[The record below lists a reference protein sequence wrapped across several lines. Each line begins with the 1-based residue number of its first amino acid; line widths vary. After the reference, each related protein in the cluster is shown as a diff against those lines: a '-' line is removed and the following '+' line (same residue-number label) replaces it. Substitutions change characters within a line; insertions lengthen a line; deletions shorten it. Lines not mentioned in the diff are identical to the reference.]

1 MSYKKLARDLLHC
14 FMTRA
19 PRQSC
24 GRYTENSPYET
35 NMPSPDEILNAKIL
49 VVDDCAD
56 NIDLMLEILRD
67 AGYTNVT
74 ATMLPEQVC
83 PLHRQHCYDLILL
96 DLQMPELNG
105 FQVMKGLKEI
115 EQEGYLP
122 VLALTAQP
130 SFKIAALEAGARDFI
145 SKPFDLLEVHKR
157 IHNMLEVRLLYK
169 ELAQY
174 SKQQQELALH
184 DPLTGLP
191 NRRLLE
197 DRIATT
203 LQHATRHQ
211 RKAAVMYLDLD
222 GFKSINDTH
231 GHAYG
236 DEILKQVAQRLVGS
250 SRKDDTVARVGG
262 DEFVI
267 VLGDV
272 GELADAQ
279 EPASKLIEVVAE
291 PYRVNGLTLQL
302 STSLGIALYPD
313 DAETVDNL
321 MHVADNALYQAK
333 RAGKNRFCAASTL
346 NGHDSGAAPVPAP
359 ALAAAPVVSQA
370 AAVQATAA

>member
-1 MSYKKLARDLLHC
+1 
-14 FMTRA
+14 
-19 PRQSC
+19 
-24 GRYTENSPYET
+24 
-35 NMPSPDEILNAKIL
+35 MPSPDEILNAKIL

-67 AGYTNVT
+67 AGYSNVSS
-74 ATMLPEQVC
+74 TMLPEQVC
-83 PLHRQHCYDLILL
+83 GLHRQHCYDLILL

-115 EQEGYLP
+115 EQDGYLP

-203 LQHATRHQ
+203 LQHAARHQ
-211 RKAAVMYLDLD
+211 HKAAVMYLDLD
-222 GFKSINDTH
+222 GFKAINDTH
-231 GHAYG
+231 GHACG
-236 DEILKQVAQRLVGS
+236 DEILKLVAGRLVGS
-250 SRKDDTVARVGG
+250 SRKEDTVARVGG

-267 VLGDV
+267 VLGEV
-272 GELADAQ
+272 STLGDAQ
-279 EPASKLIEVVAE
+279 EPASKLIEVVSE
-291 PYRVNGLTLQL
+291 PYQVGALTLQL
-302 STSLGIALYPD
+302 STSIGIALYP
-313 DAETVDNL
+313 E
-321 MHVADNALYQAK
+321 HADNVQALIEKADQALYDAK
-333 RAGKNRFCAASTL
+333 RAGKNRHCAAQPEAAAASTF
-346 NGHDSGAAPVPAP
+346 VPSHPSMHSASV
-359 ALAAAPVVSQA
+359 A
-370 AAVQATAA
+370 

>member
-1 MSYKKLARDLLHC
+1 
-14 FMTRA
+14 
-19 PRQSC
+19 
-24 GRYTENSPYET
+24 
-35 NMPSPDEILNAKIL
+35 MPSRDDILHAKIL

-56 NIDLMLEILRD
+56 NVELMLEILRD
-67 AGYTNVT
+67 AGYTDVT
-74 ATMLPEQVC
+74 STMLPDQVC

-115 EQEGYLP
+115 EQGGYLP

-197 DRIATT
+197 DRIANT
-203 LQHATRHQ
+203 LQHAVRKQ
-211 RKAAVMYLDLD
+211 NKAAVMYLDLD
-222 GFKSINDTH
+222 GFKGINDTH

-236 DEILKQVAQRLVGS
+236 DEILKQVAQRLVGA
-250 SRKDDTVARVGG
+250 SRREDTVARVGG

-267 VLGDV
+267 VMGDLACLG
-272 GELADAQ
+272 DAQ
-279 EPASKLIEVVAE
+279 EPAAKLIEVVAA
-291 PYRVNGLTLQL
+291 PYLVNGLLLNL
-302 STSLGIALYPD
+302 STSIGIGIFPD
-313 DAETVDNL
+313 DADAVDAL
-321 MHVADNALYQAK
+321 IAVADSALYCAK
-333 RAGKNRFCAASTL
+333 RSGKNRCCVAPAA
-346 NGHDSGAAPVPAP
+346 VPAD
-359 ALAAAPVVSQA
+359 AATGARSMAP
-370 AAVQATAA
+370 TAA

>member
-1 MSYKKLARDLLHC
+1 
-14 FMTRA
+14 
-19 PRQSC
+19 
-24 GRYTENSPYET
+24 
-35 NMPSPDEILNAKIL
+35 
-49 VVDDCAD
+49 
-56 NIDLMLEILRD
+56 
-67 AGYTNVT
+67 
-74 ATMLPEQVC
+74 MLPEQVC
-83 PLHRQHCYDLILL
+83 GLHRQHCYDLILL

-203 LQHATRHQ
+203 LQHAARHQ
-211 RKAAVMYLDLD
+211 HKAAVMYLDLD
-222 GFKSINDTH
+222 GFKAINDTH
-231 GHAYG
+231 GHACG
-236 DEILKQVAQRLVGS
+236 DEILKLVAGRLVGS
-250 SRKDDTVARVGG
+250 SRKEDTVARVGG

-267 VLGDV
+267 VLGEV
-272 GELADAQ
+272 GSLGDAQ
-279 EPASKLIEVVAE
+279 EPACKLIEVVSE
-291 PYRVNGLTLQL
+291 PYQVGALTLRL
-302 STSLGIALYPD
+302 STSIGIALYPD
-313 DAETVDNL
+313 HAD
-321 MHVADNALYQAK
+321 HVAALIQRADEALYEAK
-333 RAGKNRFCAASTL
+333 RGGKNRHCAARREAAAEAETFVAS
-346 NGHDSGAAPVPAP
+346 APVHSAS
-359 ALAAAPVVSQA
+359 AA
-370 AAVQATAA
+370 

>member
-1 MSYKKLARDLLHC
+1 
-14 FMTRA
+14 
-19 PRQSC
+19 
-24 GRYTENSPYET
+24 
-35 NMPSPDEILNAKIL
+35 MPSQDEILKAKIL
-49 VVDDCAD
+49 VVDDSPD

-67 AGYTNVT
+67 AGYSDVT
-74 ATMLPEQVC
+74 ATMKPGQVC
-83 PLHRQHCYDLILL
+83 PLHREHCYDLILL

-115 EQEGYLP
+115 EQGGYLP

-197 DRIATT
+197 DRIATS
-203 LQHATRHQ
+203 LQHAERNHG
-211 RKAAVMYLDLD
+211 KAAVMYLDLD
-222 GFKSINDTH
+222 GFKSINDTY

-236 DEILKQVAQRLVGS
+236 DEILKMVAKRLVGS
-250 SRKDDTVARVGG
+250 SRKEDTVARIGG

-267 VLGDV
+267 VLGSLS
-272 GELADAQ
+272 GLGDAR
-279 EPASKLIEVVAE
+279 EPASKLVEIVSE
-291 PYRVNGLTLQL
+291 PYFINDLTLKL
-302 STSLGIALYPD
+302 STSIGISIYPD
-313 DAETVDNL
+313 DADTVDAL
-321 MHVADNALYQAK
+321 ISMADSALYEAK
-333 RAGKNRFCAASTL
+333 RAGKNRFCCTTPGASP
-346 NGHDSGAAPVPAP
+346 GRQHVPSAMP
-359 ALAAAPVVSQA
+359 SIA
-370 AAVQATAA
+370 

>member
-1 MSYKKLARDLLHC
+1 
-14 FMTRA
+14 
-19 PRQSC
+19 
-24 GRYTENSPYET
+24 
-35 NMPSPDEILNAKIL
+35 MPSPDEILNAKIL

-67 AGYTNVT
+67 AGYSNVSS
-74 ATMLPEQVC
+74 TMLPEQVC
-83 PLHRQHCYDLILL
+83 GLHRQHCYDLILL

-115 EQEGYLP
+115 EQDGYLP

-203 LQHATRHQ
+203 LQHAARHQ
-211 RKAAVMYLDLD
+211 HKAAVMYLDLD
-222 GFKSINDTH
+222 GFKAINDTH
-231 GHAYG
+231 GHACG
-236 DEILKQVAQRLVGS
+236 DEILKLVAGRLVGS
-250 SRKDDTVARVGG
+250 SRKEDTVARVGG

-267 VLGDV
+267 VLGEV
-272 GELADAQ
+272 GTLADAQ
-279 EPASKLIEVVAE
+279 EPASKLIEVVSE
-291 PYRVNGLTLQL
+291 PYQVGALTLQL
-302 STSLGIALYPD
+302 STSIGIALYP
-313 DAETVDNL
+313 EHGDNVQAL
-321 MHVADNALYQAK
+321 IEKADLALYDAK
-333 RAGKNRFCAASTL
+333 RAGKNRHCAAQ
-346 NGHDSGAAPVPAP
+346 PE
-359 ALAAAPVVSQA
+359 AAAASSFVPSHPSMHSASVA
-370 AAVQATAA
+370 

>member
-1 MSYKKLARDLLHC
+1 
-14 FMTRA
+14 
-19 PRQSC
+19 
-24 GRYTENSPYET
+24 
-35 NMPSPDEILNAKIL
+35 MPSRDEILNAKIL

-67 AGYTNVT
+67 AGYTDVMS
-74 ATMLPEQVC
+74 TMYPEQVC

-96 DLQMPELNG
+96 DLQMPGMNG

-115 EQEGYLP
+115 ERGGYLP

-197 DRIATT
+197 DRIATV
-203 LQHATRHQ
+203 LQHAMRQ
-211 RKAAVMYLDLD
+211 QSKAAVMYLDLD
-222 GFKSINDTH
+222 GFKGINDTY

-236 DEILKQVAQRLVGS
+236 DDVLKMVARRLTGC
-250 SRKDDTVARVGG
+250 SRKEDTVARVGG

-272 GELADAQ
+272 GTMRDAQ
-279 EPASKLIEVVAE
+279 EPAAKLIEAVSE
-291 PYRVNGLTLQL
+291 PYVINGLTLKL
-302 STSLGIALYPD
+302 STSIGISLFPD
-313 DAETVDNL
+313 DADTVESL
-321 MHVADNALYQAK
+321 IGVADSALYQAK
-333 RAGKNRFCAASTL
+333 RSGKNRWCAA
-346 NGHDSGAAPVPAP
+346 
-359 ALAAAPVVSQA
+359 ALASPLPSAPPQHSMYSTPA
-370 AAVQATAA
+370 

>member
-1 MSYKKLARDLLHC
+1 M
-14 FMTRA
+14 
-19 PRQSC
+19 
-24 GRYTENSPYET
+24 TENT
-35 NMPSPDEILNAKIL
+35 MPSRDEILHAKIL

-56 NIDLMLEILRD
+56 NIDLMQEILRD
-67 AGYTNVT
+67 AGYTDVT
-74 ATMLPEQVC
+74 STMLPEQVC

-96 DLQMPELNG
+96 DLQMPGLNG

-115 EQEGYLP
+115 EQGGYLP

-145 SKPFDLLEVHKR
+145 SKPFDLMEVHKR

-197 DRIATT
+197 DRIATV
-203 LQHATRHQ
+203 LQHAVRQ
-211 RKAAVMYLDLD
+211 NSKAAVMYLDLD
-222 GFKSINDTH
+222 GFKGINDTY

-236 DEILKQVAQRLVGS
+236 DEMLKMVARRLSGC
-250 SRKDDTVARVGG
+250 SRKEDTVARVGG

-267 VLGDV
+267 VMGNIATLH
-272 GELADAQ
+272 DAQ
-279 EPASKLIEVVAE
+279 EPASKLIEAVSE
-291 PYRVNGLTLQL
+291 PYLINGVSLKL
-302 STSLGIALYPD
+302 STSIGISLFPD
-313 DAETVDNL
+313 DADTVETL
-321 MHVADNALYQAK
+321 IAVADLALYQAK
-333 RAGKNRFCAASTL
+333 RAGKNRCCAA
-346 NGHDSGAAPVPAP
+346 
-359 ALAAAPVVSQA
+359 ALAAPPPDAPPQHSMLSTPA
-370 AAVQATAA
+370 

>member
-1 MSYKKLARDLLHC
+1 
-14 FMTRA
+14 
-19 PRQSC
+19 
-24 GRYTENSPYET
+24 
-35 NMPSPDEILNAKIL
+35 MPSRNDILAAKIL

-56 NIDLMLEILRD
+56 NIDLMLEILRE

-74 ATMLPEQVC
+74 STMLPEQVC

-96 DLQMPELNG
+96 DLQMPGLNG

-115 EQEGYLP
+115 ELGGYLP

-197 DRIATT
+197 DRIATV
-203 LQHATRHQ
+203 LQHAARAQ
-211 RKAAVMYLDLD
+211 CKAAVMYLDLD
-222 GFKSINDTH
+222 GFKPINDTH
-231 GHAYG
+231 GHPAG
-236 DEILKQVAQRLVGS
+236 DEILKLVAQRLVGC
-250 SRKDDTVARVGG
+250 SRKEDTVARVGG

-267 VLGDV
+267 VMGGISHLS
-272 GELADAQ
+272 DAQ
-279 EPASKLIEVVAE
+279 EPASKLIEAVSL
-291 PYRVNGLTLQL
+291 PYDVNGARLEL
-302 STSLGIALYPD
+302 STSIGIALYPD
-313 DAETVDNL
+313 DASTVEGL
-321 MHVADNALYQAK
+321 LASADQALYEAK
-333 RAGKNRFCAASTL
+333 RTGKNRCCTARS
-346 NGHDSGAAPVPAP
+346 AAPQRAR
-359 ALAAAPVVSQA
+359 
-370 AAVQATAA
+370 TAGMPSMSSMA

>member
-1 MSYKKLARDLLHC
+1 
-14 FMTRA
+14 
-19 PRQSC
+19 
-24 GRYTENSPYET
+24 
-35 NMPSPDEILNAKIL
+35 MPSRNEILNAKIL

-56 NIDLMLEILRD
+56 NVDLMLEILRD
-67 AGYTNVT
+67 AGYTDVT
-74 ATMLPEQVC
+74 STMMPGQVC
-83 PLHRQHCYDLILL
+83 PLHREHCYDLILL

-115 EQEGYLP
+115 EQGGYLP

-184 DPLTGLP
+184 DALTGLP

-197 DRIATT
+197 DRIETC
-203 LQHATRHQ
+203 LQHASRNQT
-211 RKAAVMYLDLD
+211 KAAIMYLDLD
-222 GFKSINDTH
+222 GFKAINDTY

-236 DEILKQVAQRLVGS
+236 DEILKMVASRLVGS
-250 SRKDDTVARVGG
+250 SRKEDTVARIGG

-267 VLGDV
+267 VLGSV
-272 GELADAQ
+272 SSLRDAQ
-279 EPASKLIEVVAE
+279 EPASKLVEIVSE
-291 PYRVNGLTLQL
+291 PYFINDLKLTL
-302 STSLGIALYPD
+302 STSIGISLYPD
-313 DAETVDNL
+313 DADNVDAL
-321 MHVADNALYQAK
+321 IATADNALYEAK
-333 RAGKNRFCAASTL
+333 RAGKNRFCYKPPA
-346 NGHDSGAAPVPAP
+346 GAAKIVGALPSPA
-359 ALAAAPVVSQA
+359 
-370 AAVQATAA
+370 

>member
-1 MSYKKLARDLLHC
+1 
-14 FMTRA
+14 
-19 PRQSC
+19 
-24 GRYTENSPYET
+24 
-35 NMPSPDEILNAKIL
+35 MPSPDEILNAKIL

-169 ELAQY
+169 ELASY

-197 DRIATT
+197 DRIATAV
-203 LQHATRHQ
+203 QHAARQQ
-211 RKAAVMYLDLD
+211 RRAAVMYLDLD
-222 GFKSINDTH
+222 GFKAINDTH

-236 DEILKQVAQRLVGS
+236 DEILKQVAQRLVNS
-250 SRKDDTVARVGG
+250 SRKEDTVARIGG

-267 VLGDV
+267 VMGDV
-272 GELADAQ
+272 GTLGDAQ
-279 EPASKLIEVVAE
+279 EPATKLIEVVAQ
-291 PYRVNGLTLQL
+291 PYNVNGLALQL

-313 DAETVDNL
+313 HATTVDNL
-321 MHVADNALYQAK
+321 MHVADAALYEAK
-333 RAGKNRFCAASTL
+333 RTGKNRYCVAS
-346 NGHDSGAAPVPAP
+346 GSPAAPAAEPAP
-359 ALAAAPVVSQA
+359 ATAALPAAAA
-370 AAVQATAA
+370 ATVRAATA

>member
-1 MSYKKLARDLLHC
+1 
-14 FMTRA
+14 
-19 PRQSC
+19 
-24 GRYTENSPYET
+24 
-35 NMPSPDEILNAKIL
+35 
-49 VVDDCAD
+49 
-56 NIDLMLEILRD
+56 
-67 AGYTNVT
+67 
-74 ATMLPEQVC
+74 MLPEQVC
-83 PLHRQHCYDLILL
+83 PLHRQHRYDLILL

-169 ELAQY
+169 ELASY

-197 DRIATT
+197 DRIATAV
-203 LQHATRHQ
+203 QHAARQQ
-211 RKAAVMYLDLD
+211 RRAAVMYLDLD
-222 GFKSINDTH
+222 GFKAVNDTH

-236 DEILKQVAQRLVGS
+236 DEILKQVAQRLVHS
-250 SRKDDTVARVGG
+250 SRKEDTVARIGG

-267 VLGDV
+267 VLGEV
-272 GELADAQ
+272 GTLADAQ
-279 EPASKLIEVVAE
+279 EPAGKLIEVVAQ
-291 PYRVNGLTLQL
+291 PYQVNGLTLQL

-313 DAETVDNL
+313 DATTVDNL
-321 MHVADNALYQAK
+321 MHVADAALYEAK
-333 RAGKNRFCAASTL
+333 RTGKNRFCAACNMPAT
-346 NGHDSGAAPVPAP
+346 GAP
-359 ALAAAPVVSQA
+359 Q
-370 AAVQATAA
+370 VQATVA

>member
-1 MSYKKLARDLLHC
+1 
-14 FMTRA
+14 
-19 PRQSC
+19 
-24 GRYTENSPYET
+24 
-35 NMPSPDEILNAKIL
+35 LNAKIL

-67 AGYTNVT
+67 AGYTDVT
-74 ATMLPEQVC
+74 ATMAPEKVC
-83 PLHRQHCYDLILL
+83 PLHKEHCYDLILL

-115 EQEGYLP
+115 EKGGYLP

-174 SKQQQELALH
+174 SKQQQALALH

-197 DRIATT
+197 DRIETT
-203 LQHATRHQ
+203 LQHASRNHL
-211 RKAAVMYLDLD
+211 KAAVMYLDLD
-222 GFKSINDTH
+222 GFKAINDTY

-236 DEILKQVAQRLVGS
+236 DEILKAVAGRLVGS
-250 SRKDDTVARVGG
+250 SRKEDTVARIGG

-267 VLGDV
+267 VLSQVSG
-272 GELADAQ
+272 LSDAQ
-279 EPASKLIEVVAE
+279 EPAAKLVDIVSE
-291 PYRVNGLTLQL
+291 PYFIKDLTLRL
-302 STSLGIALYPD
+302 STSIGISIYPD
-313 DAETVDNL
+313 DADNVQAL
-321 MHVADNALYQAK
+321 ISTADSALYEAK
-333 RAGKNRFCAASTL
+333 RAGKNRFCSAM
-346 NGHDSGAAPVPAP
+346 HGAAANGKLSAKTVMPS
-359 ALAAAPVVSQA
+359 LA
-370 AAVQATAA
+370 

>member
-1 MSYKKLARDLLHC
+1 
-14 FMTRA
+14 
-19 PRQSC
+19 
-24 GRYTENSPYET
+24 
-35 NMPSPDEILNAKIL
+35 MPSPDEILNAKIL

-67 AGYTNVT
+67 AGYMNVSS
-74 ATMLPEQVC
+74 TMLPEQVC
-83 PLHRQHCYDLILL
+83 DLHRQHCYDLILL

-115 EQEGYLP
+115 EQDGYLP

-174 SKQQQELALH
+174 SKKQQELALH

-203 LQHATRHQ
+203 LQHAARHN

-222 GFKSINDTH
+222 GFKPVNDTH
-231 GHAYG
+231 GHATG
-236 DEILKQVAQRLVGS
+236 DEILKLVAQRLVSS
-250 SRKDDTVARVGG
+250 SRKEDTVARVGG

-267 VLGDV
+267 VLAEV
-272 GELADAQ
+272 ANVASAQ
-279 EPASKLIEVVAE
+279 EPASKLIEVVSE
-291 PYRVNGLTLQL
+291 PYQVGDLTLNL
-302 STSLGIALYPD
+302 STSIGIALYPD
-313 DAETVDNL
+313 
-321 MHVADNALYQAK
+321 HADDVHQLIHMADQALYDAK
-333 RAGKNRFCAASTL
+333 RSGKNRHCVAQLPLAPDALDGATPPV
-346 NGHDSGAAPVPAP
+346 GVGAAQQNAQ
-359 ALAAAPVVSQA
+359 QA
-370 AAVQATAA
+370 AV